1 MKRRMTTNPLQVV
14 LGIVSLVALSGCDD
28 LIVSNLLLG
37 ARDGALTT
45 TTGIIEGFFEQRFG
59 LEAGDEGH
67 EGEDEHEDEGGH
79 GHEEGG
85 NDSFIRL

>member
-1 MKRRMTTNPLQVV
+1 MKRSMTYRLFQVI
-14 LGIVSLVALSGCDD
+14 LGTASVVSLSGCDD

-45 TTGIIEGFFEQRFG
+45 TTGIIEGFFEHRFE

-67 EGEDEHEDEGGH
+67 DEHGNEDEDGH
-79 GHEEGG
+79 GHEESAS
-85 NDSFIRL
+85 DFFIRL